1 MHVYEYLV
9 HTYVQIDPEQRM
21 KKGMRERGVGGD
33 GVSGCSLGKLLDN
46 KKPIFFV
53 TWYIKKKP

>member
-33 GVSGCSLGKLLDN
+33 GVCGCSLGEPRKQQE
-46 KKPIFFV
+46 
-53 TWYIKKKP
+53 TWENIEISMI